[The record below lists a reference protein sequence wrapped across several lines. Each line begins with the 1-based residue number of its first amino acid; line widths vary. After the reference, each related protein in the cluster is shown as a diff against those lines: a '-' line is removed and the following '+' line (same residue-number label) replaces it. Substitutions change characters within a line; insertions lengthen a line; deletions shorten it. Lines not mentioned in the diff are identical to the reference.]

1 MLKERTGPSNAMRR
15 TARIIPVR
23 WRDSLFVRVV
33 LLCGVLVL
41 CLLGYVIVIS
51 SHYFNEA
58 VWEMEAHAEEIS
70 GRIETMLRANPDM
83 DNDTLTNEIME
94 LYSDEDVEV
103 RIGSGEEMGPA
114 FHLERRGTGEWT
126 RVTEV
131 PIDVKTRN
139 LVLTLRATTDT
150 QIEILRAFKNRY
162 FLMLSAVFLLSLGLM
177 IYFIGKALRPLTS
190 LSETCAAI
198 SKGELRSA
206 STRGAAGEVLA
217 LERTFND
224 MVDALREKEMMEA
237 KLRQAQRLSALGNLA
252 AGVAHDVRNPL
263 NAIKLLSSHAID
275 KLPDGPDSEA
285 VKPLRTIREEVGRLE
300 EIVSSFLSLAKE
312 SELRPEPVRVDALLE
327 DCIHLLRKD
336 AEERGV
342 RLTSELRAGD
352 TALLL
357 DPKQWRRAVL
367 NVLMNALEAC
377 PPGGRVRL
385 FSRLTDTACE
395 IEIRDDGPGLAKA
408 ELERVFDPYYTTKPG
423 GTGLGLSLTRGI
435 VEEHDGFIE
444 LTSVEGQGCQVLLSM
459 PLATTK
465 AP

>member
-1 MLKERTGPSNAMRR
+1 MRK
-15 TARIIPVR
+15 TARMIPVR

-33 LLCGVLVL
+33 ALCGVLVL

-51 SHYFNEA
+51 SHYFSEA
-58 VWEMEAHAEEIS
+58 VMEMEAHADEIA
-70 GRIETMLRANPDM
+70 GRIELMLRDNPDM
-83 DNDTLTNEIME
+83 DNDTLTSEIMR
-94 LYSDEDVEV
+94 LYNDEDIELRVDA
-103 RIGSGEEMGPA
+103 GAPA
-114 FHLERRGTGEWT
+114 APAYHLERREGGQWT

-139 LVLTLRATTDT
+139 LVLTLRATTDA
-150 QIEILRAFKNRY
+150 QIEVLRAFKNRY
-162 FLMLSAVFLLSLGLM
+162 FLMLSAVFLLTLGLM
-177 IYFIGKALRPLTS
+177 IYFIGKALRPLTR

-198 SKGELRSA
+198 SKGELRSVN
-206 STRGAAGEVLA
+206 TRGAAGEVLA

-224 MVDALREKEMMEA
+224 MVESLREKELMEA

-263 NAIKLLSSHAID
+263 NAIKLLSSHALD
-275 KLPDGPDSEA
+275 KLPNGPESEA
-285 VKPLRTIREEVGRLE
+285 SKPLRTIRTEVGRLE
-300 EIVSSFLSLAKE
+300 EIVSSFLSLARE
-312 SELRPEPVRVDALLE
+312 SELRPEPMPVDTLLE

-336 AEERGV
+336 AEAREV
-342 RLTSELRAGD
+342 RLAMELRAGD
-352 TALLL
+352 TQLLL

-385 FSRLTDTACE
+385 FSRLTDTDCE
-395 IEIRDDGPGLAKA
+395 LEIRDDGPGLPRA

-435 VEEHDGFIE
+435 VEEHGGTIE
-444 LTSVEGQGCQVLLSM
+444 LTSVEGQGCQVLIRM